1 MSLSTP
7 SLKKSDIWLIFF
19 FVFALGLAGPIFS
32 DDRLRVMDSVG
43 GIVSIL
49 SKNYGGNGFEQ
60 GIRIVE
66 DDGYVFAG
74 NSKKSFTQSTD
85 WVVGKLNYQGEPL
98 WALTIGGTDED
109 FLESMI
115 QTKDKGILLL
125 GGSQSPF
132 KRFFGF
138 GKSGQ
143 PQRPIVMKLDPEN
156 KLDWAIQFEKYS
168 LSDMQETVDGNV
180 ILVGQGLDRQFLVV
194 SLSSTANINW
204 SKTYLPTDSQ
214 FVNANRIIGS
224 PQHKLRVLLQAT
236 TDSTLSHYGF
246 GVVELDGSGEIA
258 SKKFFFTP
266 KYHSVFIRQ
275 CIEMANGALVLVG
288 DIYGKEEDQDSDIC
302 VISITRSG
310 QLNWAKVIQGVNN
323 DQGVDIGQVGDQ
335 LLLTSMS
342 NSPQLENT
350 NSVYFLMDLQGRV
363 TRLLI
368 SPQNNFD
375 CPNNA
380 IVSSKGVVAIGSS
393 GVNAVDGYD
402 QDMSVLRLDDWNAFK
417 KFTGRPF
424 LVKDLAVSKFN
435 INFTVQSVEYPA
447 KKIKTLKPRLLKVG
461 KS

>member
-1 MSLSTP
+1 M
-7 SLKKSDIWLIFF
+7 
-19 FVFALGLAGPIFS
+19 ALDVPIFS
-32 DDRLRVMDSVG
+32 DTSDHLRTLDSISG
-43 GIVSIL
+43 FNGAL

-66 DDGYVFAG
+66 DDGYIFAG
-74 NSKKSFTQSTD
+74 NTKKSFTPSTD

-98 WALTIGGTDED
+98 WALTLGGTDED

-115 QTKDKGILLL
+115 QTRDKGILLL

-138 GKSGQ
+138 GNAGQ

-168 LSDMQETVDGNV
+168 LSDMQENTEGNV
-180 ILVGQGLDRQFLVV
+180 ILVGQGLDRQFLAV

-214 FVNANRIIGS
+214 FVNATRIIGS

-236 TDSTLSHYGF
+236 TDSTRRQYGF
-246 GVVELDGSGEIA
+246 GVVELDGLGEIT

-266 KYHSVFIRQ
+266 RYNSVFIRH
-275 CIEMANGALVLVG
+275 CVEMANGALVLVG

-302 VISITRSG
+302 VISITRGG
-310 QLNWAKVIQGVNN
+310 QLNWSKVIQGVNN
-323 DQGVDIGQVGDQ
+323 DQGVDIDQIGDQ

-350 NSVYFLMDLQGRV
+350 NAVYFLMDLQGRL
-363 TRLLI
+363 TRQLI
-368 SPQNNFD
+368 SSQSEFD

-380 IVSSKGVVAIGSS
+380 IVTSKGVVVIGSS
-393 GVNAVDGYD
+393 GVNTADGYD
-402 QDMSVLRLDDWNAFK
+402 QDISVLRLDNWSAFK

-435 INFTVQSVEYPA
+435 INFTVESVEYPA
-447 KKIKTLKPRLLKVG
+447 KKIKAVKPRLLKVG